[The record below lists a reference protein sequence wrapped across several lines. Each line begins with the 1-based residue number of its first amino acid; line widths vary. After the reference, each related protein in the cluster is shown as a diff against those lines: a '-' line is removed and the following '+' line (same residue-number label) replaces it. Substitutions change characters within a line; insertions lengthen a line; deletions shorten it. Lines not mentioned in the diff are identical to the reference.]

1 VNSYIG
7 YRVEYDN
14 GDVELRYGRILDY
27 DKKRRKELKSITGCF
42 DYFIDETELFRD
54 CEKLIEV
61 HSSVVVR
68 VTNMRWMFCDSKF
81 NGDISEWNVSNV
93 TNMSLM
99 FKGSDFDGDISGWD
113 VSSVIDMCAMFR
125 DSDFDGDISGWDVSS
140 VTDMS
145 AMFRDSDCVIPDWY
159 RE

>member
-1 VNSYIG
+1 
-7 YRVEYDN
+7 
-14 GDVELRYGRILDY
+14 
-27 DKKRRKELKSITGCF
+27 
-42 DYFIDETELFRD
+42 
-54 CEKLIEV
+54 
-61 HSSVVVR
+61 
-68 VTNMRWMFCDSKF
+68 
-81 NGDISEWNVSNV
+81 
-93 TNMSLM
+93 LM